1 MSFWNVSMKEQ
12 SAVPVVAL
20 AGSPE
25 VWTGTTS
32 WLPVTNSHWPPTQ
45 SPSASA
51 TSTRKVTWVWTPGLG
66 FPGVYDTR
74 RFEMVGAFDD
84 GPDPPSL
91 PQAAAR
97 RATPSGHS
105 GSCRAD
111 RLGANVSHDS
121 ILRADDRSVNSALPG
136 RLNLPS
142 GQAALHS
149 GRFAGRRADNAN
161 PRGHIGD
168 R

>member
-1 MSFWNVSMKEQ
+1 MKEQ

-32 WLPVTNSHWPPTQ
+32 WLPVTNAHWPPTQ

-91 PQAAAR
+91 PQAVAR

-105 GSCRAD
+105 GSCR
-111 RLGANVSHDS
+111 RIVWE
-121 ILRADDRSVNSALPG
+121 RT
-136 RLNLPS
+136 
-142 GQAALHS
+142 
-149 GRFAGRRADNAN
+149 
-161 PRGHIGD
+161 
-168 R
+168 